1 MRSNGQTAH
10 GDAAGRAP
18 LREPDSRRGGAPDSG
33 ATHSS
38 LAAPH
43 AAPSGR
49 PTLAGTQA
57 GPGPGRLSYDAVRPV
72 VTRIW
77 EQVLRV
83 DDLRPDDDFFELGG
97 HSLAAS
103 QVISRMREAL
113 RVEVPLAAFFECPTI
128 AELSA
133 YAVTAAMAPARAG
146 GDRAERDG
154 R

>member
-1 MRSNGQTAH
+1 MRSNGQTAD
-10 GDAAGRAP
+10 GAAVDRTP
-18 LREPDSRRGGAPDSG
+18 LREPDGRSGGASDGGTPSSATSPTPASANTTDTG
-33 ATHSS
+33 ASS
-38 LAAPH
+38 
-43 AAPSGR
+43 
-49 PTLAGTQA
+49 AG
-57 GPGPGRLSYDAVRPV
+57 GPLSYDSVRPV

-83 DDLRPDDDFFELGG
+83 DGLRPDDDFFELGG

-133 YAVTAAMAPARAG
+133 YAVTAAATAASSG
-146 GDRAERDG
+146 GAERNG